1 MDIKF
6 FLIKDMPLV
15 VIDNFYENQKYQKIF
30 HELEFLNDDTK
41 LYGPDRTG
49 SALDRFTGVPIK
61 QNKGIILDEVYH
73 DKNISDILRE
83 NKKLFLD
90 DLTDQLME
98 HNVFFRYLRGDVIN
112 TTIVQY
118 YEDSDYYDFHTDAST
133 LTAITWFYKEPKK
146 FDGGD
151 LVFEDN
157 SVVKCITN
165 RIVIFPSILY
175 HSVAKITMDDADRNK
190 KLGRY
195 SITQLIGDQG
205 N

>member
-1 MDIKF
+1 MNMKF
-6 FLIKDMPLV
+6 FSVKNMPIV
-15 VIDNFYENQKYQKIF
+15 VIDEFYDASAYDRMFQ
-30 HELEFLNDDTK
+30 ELEFLNNDK
-41 LYGPDRTG
+41 KFYGPGLTG
-49 SALDRFTGVPIK
+49 SALDRFTGTPIK
-61 QNKGIILDEVYH
+61 KNIGIILDEVYN
-73 DKNISDILRE
+73 DKTISNILKE

-90 DLTDQLME
+90 EITDLLME

-112 TTIVQY
+112 ITLVQY
-118 YEDSDYYDFHTDAST
+118 YEDADYYDFHTDAST

-151 LVFEDN
+151 LIFEDN
-157 SVVKCITN
+157 SVIRCLAN
-165 RIVIFPSILY
+165 RIVIFPSVLY
-175 HSVAKITMDDADRNK
+175 HSVAKVSMNLEDRDK